1 MERGDCACAQARLTV
16 LNPPPPPQQAF
27 VVRGRC
33 FVSFVVK
40 GGVSTLGCSSSHTSW
55 PSTLAFDRSGCQA
68 TASHTGRSFCLL
80 SQGNSLQVAISE
92 PFSYLY
98 MRLSYIPQISSES
111 KDGK

>member
-1 MERGDCACAQARLTV
+1 MERGDCVCAKARLEV
-16 LNPPPPPQQAF
+16 LNPSPNPQAF

-40 GGVSTLGCSSSHTSW
+40 GGVSTLGCSSNHTSW
-55 PSTLAFDRSGCQA
+55 PSMLAFDRSGCQA
-68 TASHTGRSFCLL
+68 TGSHTGRSVFLL
-80 SQGNSLQVAISE
+80 SQGTSQQVAIFE

-98 MRLSYIPQISSES
+98 MRLSYTPQISSES